1 MTTNAIDTNPTL
13 LGVTLGAIDTIPA
26 LANLRDETFRHLQE
40 TGFPGPK
47 HEEYRYTPL
56 TRALEKLSL
65 DDQAETGTVDLSA
78 YAVPDL
84 DATVVAF
91 VNERCVTPM
100 PEIEGLIVKPLHE
113 ALAEGKGLDHF
124 GKIADPKADAF
135 VAWNT
140 LAWTYG
146 FYVEVPKG
154 ATLTKPLLILH
165 VSDGSVRKAARNL
178 IVVDRNAQCTII
190 QKYASTSP
198 ATSYINVVTE
208 AFVEENARLD
218 FYDIQADMPGQL
230 HFNHARVHQKDNSR
244 VNSYT
249 FTLGGKLVRNNLELA
264 LDGEGCES
272 HMYGLYLL
280 NGDTLADNHTAVDHM
295 KPNSFSNELYKGIMD
310 DKSRGIFNGKIY
322 VRPNAQKTNAFQ
334 SNRNILLSADAK
346 VNTKPQ
352 LEIWA
357 DDVKCSHGC
366 TTGQIDEEAL
376 FYLMTRGIPRS
387 TARAMLLYA
396 FAGET
401 IDTVEIP
408 ALKQYLVQRVSQ
420 RLQRKDL

>member
-1 MTTNAIDTNPTL
+1 MTTSAIDTNPTL
-13 LGVTLGAIDTIPA
+13 LGVSPGAIDTIPA
-26 LANLRDETFRHLQE
+26 LAALRDETLRHLQE

-65 DDQAETGTVDLSA
+65 DDQADSTAVDLDT
-78 YAVPDL
+78 YTIPGL

-100 PEIEGLIVKPLHE
+100 PEIEGLIVKPLQE

-124 GKIADPKADAF
+124 AKIADPKADAF

-146 FYVEVPKG
+146 FYVEIPEG
-154 ATLTKPLLILH
+154 AKLSKPLVILH

-178 IVVDRNAQCTII
+178 LVVDRNAECTII
-190 QKYASTSP
+190 QKYASTGP

-208 AFVEENARLD
+208 AFVDEHARLD
-218 FYDIQADMPGQL
+218 FYDIQADIPGQL
-230 HFNHARVHQKDNSR
+230 HFNHARVLQKDHSL

-249 FTLGGKLVRNNLELA
+249 FTLEGKIVRNNLELV
-264 LDGEGCES
+264 LDGERCES

-295 KPNSFSNELYKGIMD
+295 KPNSFSNELYKGIME

-334 SNRNILLSADAK
+334 SNRNILLSEDAK

-366 TTGQIDEEAL
+366 TTGKIDEEAM
-376 FYLMTRGIPRS
+376 FYLMTRGIPKA

-401 IDTVEIP
+401 IDVVPLP
-408 ALKQYLVQRVSQ
+408 AVQKYLVQRVSQ
-420 RLQRKDL
+420 RLQRNDL

>member
-13 LGVTLGAIDTIPA
+13 LGVSSGAIDSIPS
-26 LANLRDETFRHLQE
+26 LATLRDETFRHLQE
-40 TGFPGPK
+40 VGFPGPK
-47 HEEYRYTPL
+47 NEEYKYTPL

-65 DDQAETGTVDLSA
+65 DDQEGTGTVNLAD
-78 YAVPDL
+78 YAIPDL

-91 VNERCVTPM
+91 VNEKCVTSL
-100 PEIEGLIVKPLHE
+100 PETEGLIVKPLQE
-113 ALAEGKGLDHF
+113 ALSEGKGINHF
-124 GKIADPKADAF
+124 AKIVDAQSDAF

-146 FYVEVPKG
+146 FYIEVPAGK
-154 ATLTKPLLILH
+154 TLTKPLVILH
-165 VSDGSVRKAARNL
+165 VSDGAVRKAARNL
-178 IVVDRNAQCTII
+178 IVVGRNAQCTVI
-190 QKYASTSP
+190 QMFASTGKG
-198 ATSYINVVTE
+198 ASYVNVVTE
-208 AFVEENARLD
+208 GFVDENARLD
-218 FYDIQADMPGQL
+218 LYAIQADMPGQIQ
-230 HFNHARVHQKDNSR
+230 FNQTRVLQKDNSR
-244 VNSYT
+244 VNSYA
-249 FTLGGKLVRNNLELA
+249 FTLGGKLVRNNLALA
-264 LDGEGCES
+264 LDGQGCES

-280 NGDTLADNHTAVDHM
+280 NGDTHADNHTVVDHI

-310 DKSRGIFNGKIY
+310 DTSRGVFNGKIY

-334 SNRNILLSADAK
+334 SNRNILLSTDAK

-366 TTGQIDEEAL
+366 TTGQIDEDAL
-376 FYLMTRGIPRS
+376 FYLMARGIPRS

-401 IDTVEIP
+401 IDAVSLP
-408 ALKQYLVQRVSQ
+408 PVQQYLAQRVSQ
-420 RLQRKDL
+420 RLQRNDF